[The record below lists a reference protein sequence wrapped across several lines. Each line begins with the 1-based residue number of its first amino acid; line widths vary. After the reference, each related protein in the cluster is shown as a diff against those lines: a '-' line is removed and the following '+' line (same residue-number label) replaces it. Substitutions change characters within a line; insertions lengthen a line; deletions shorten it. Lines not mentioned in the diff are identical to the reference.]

1 MAVAPITWR
10 HAMGDKSP
18 KSKQKAKKQK
28 DNVKEKARK
37 DKAAQAAANAPK

>member
-1 MAVAPITWR
+1 MMLAVAPITWR

-28 DNVKEKARK
+28 DDVKEKAKK
-37 DKAAQAAANAPK
+37 DKAAAANAPK